1 MKKRTSTI
9 LKGILIFFTILFTSC
24 SYHTD
29 ISYRVKKNQE
39 FIKEDGYMIDC
50 ILNGQTLLVEVFTP
64 QSAGKGYYYDELQG
78 EKSNR
83 EVKISHV
90 QLIFENPRKT
100 IFPKKKIGK
109 EDYSYRTK
117 NLSELLD
124 DNESIQLL
132 FQVKDCQTGTVE
144 LKKYTLHRV
153 KHTYS
158 TGTFPHA

>member
-1 MKKRTSTI
+1 MKNFI
-9 LKGILIFFTILFTSC
+9 IFFTLLLTSC

-29 ISYRVKKNQE
+29 ISYRLNKNQE
-39 FIKEDGYMIDC
+39 FIKEDGFMIDC

-64 QSAGKGYYYDELQG
+64 QSAGKDYYYDELQG
-78 EKSNR
+78 KKSNR

-90 QLIFENPRKT
+90 QLIFDNPRKT

-109 EDYSYRTK
+109 EDYSYHTN

-124 DNESIQLL
+124 NNESIQLL
-132 FQVKDCQTGTVE
+132 FKVKDCQTGAVE
-144 LKKYTLHRV
+144 SKKYTIYRV

-158 TGTFPHA
+158 TGTFPHS

>member
-1 MKKRTSTI
+1 MKNLI
-9 LKGILIFFTILFTSC
+9 IFFTLLLTSC

-39 FIKEDGYMIDC
+39 FIKEDGYTIDC
-50 ILNGQTLLVEVFTP
+50 ILNGQSLLVEVFTP
-64 QSAGKGYYYDELQG
+64 QSAGKEYYYDELQG
-78 EKSNR
+78 KRSNR

-90 QLIFENPRKT
+90 QLIFKNPRKT
-100 IFPKKKIGK
+100 ISPKKKIGK

-124 DNESIQLL
+124 NNESIQLL
-132 FQVKDCQTGTVE
+132 FQVKDCQNGTVE

>member
-1 MKKRTSTI
+1 M
-9 LKGILIFFTILFTSC
+9 TSC

-50 ILNGQTLLVEVFTP
+50 ILNGQSLLVEVFTP
-64 QSAGKGYYYDELQG
+64 QSAGKDYYYDELQG
-78 EKSNR
+78 KRSNR

-90 QLIFENPRKT
+90 QLIFKNPRKT

-109 EDYSYRTK
+109 EDYSYHTN

-124 DNESIQLL
+124 NNESIQLL